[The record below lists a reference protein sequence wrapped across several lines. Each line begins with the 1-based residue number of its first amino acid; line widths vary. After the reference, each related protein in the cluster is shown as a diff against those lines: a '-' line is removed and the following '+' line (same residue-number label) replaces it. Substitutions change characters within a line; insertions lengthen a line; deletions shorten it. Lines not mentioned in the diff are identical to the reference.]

1 MTRVIIADD
10 EVRICKL
17 IMKLVDWDKIGMNIV
32 GTAHDGVETLE
43 IIEREKPDIVITDI
57 RMPGYDGL
65 DMIEKAKIINKDLE
79 FIIISGYSDFEYAK
93 KAIGYGVKDYL
104 LKPINQEE
112 LLNALLKVKEDI
124 IRKKDYIHLENEYK
138 SSLKNHGDIIRK
150 PLLDNHM
157 AAGENNFENHV
168 VEGVNSSQM
177 NRAKKYIEDNYM
189 NSITLEDVGA
199 YIGFNPSYFSSL
211 FKKET
216 GFSFVEYL
224 SKIRVEKA
232 KELLKESDLR
242 VQDICVMVG
251 YSDVKYFSKLF
262 IKYTGLKPKE
272 YRKIF
277 I

>member
-1 MTRVIIADD
+1 MIGVLIADD
-10 EVRICKL
+10 EIRICKL
-17 IMKLVDWDKIGMNIV
+17 IMKLIHWDEIGMTIV
-32 GTAHDGVETLE
+32 GTAHDGVETLKL
-43 IIEREKPDIVITDI
+43 IEKEKPDIVITDI

-65 DMIEKAKIINKDLE
+65 DMIEKAKSINKALE

-112 LLNALLKVKEDI
+112 LLNSLLRAKEDI
-124 IRKKDYIHLENEYK
+124 ERTKDYMHLENEYK
-138 SSLKNHGDIIRK
+138 SSLKNHGDTIRK
-150 PLLDNHM
+150 PLLDNLIITD
-157 AAGENNFENHV
+157 GSDLQNHTL
-168 VEGVNSSQM
+168 ESGSSSQI

-189 NSITLEDVGA
+189 NSITLEDVGD

-211 FKKET
+211 FKKVT
-216 GFSFVEYL
+216 GLSFLEYL
-224 SKIRVEKA
+224 SKIRIEKA

-242 VQDICVMVG
+242 VQDVCIMVG